1 MSDSFRVDDELSSS
15 DTSEESI
22 VDSSSDD
29 SEAKWKK
36 TWVVLKDR
44 DRRLVECCCWL
55 VRIGVYATRVTVVV
69 WL

>member
-29 SEAKWKK
+29 SEADKWKK
-36 TWVVLKDR
+36 LG
-44 DRRLVECCCWL
+44 LF
-55 VRIGVYATRVTVVV
+55 
-69 WL
+69 